1 MAGKRRIPP
10 RDDSAY
16 VDQKPDRHGFGS
28 ARSFGE
34 AGRRALQQW
43 SDARG
48 APNHRQAVPNALRKP
63 SSDRKK

>member
-1 MAGKRRIPP
+1 MAGKRKIPT

-16 VDQKPDRHGFGS
+16 GDQKPPSGGGFGS
-28 ARSFGE
+28 ARSHGE

-63 SSDRKK
+63 GKKK